1 MSTVSDFLD
10 DGDDGAGAA
19 TGTAVT
25 DSTLDAL
32 INDMNGG
39 DGSDAP
45 TPEELAAEQAT
56 ESGYGSAEGADPMN
70 TDKTIKQR
78 KEQLPAG
85 DDVFDDDEPT
95 STTTTQQ
102 APAKAGAPAAAPAA
116 QEVEIVPGYT
126 ATKLSEALKSIS
138 QIEGLRQ
145 QADSLNG
152 KVGSIQDTIKRVTSA
167 APGKKIEATTLKR
180 VTQEFGPEY
189 AQALADDLNEAL
201 GQGGTAGASEDQVTT
216 LVQNLMQSQL
226 MPEIQKIHKTAVRRV
241 HPDAE
246 QFFKGGAKHDQL
258 LAYVKTLPE
267 AEATEFVNTWDS
279 EIIAGHLDKL
289 KAGLKAAEQANQKTQ
304 TEQERQR
311 RLRARGTVPTGGT
324 GGSGGDDLALSEE
337 DQMEAGWKEAG
348 GSSRTG
354 KR

>member
-1 MSTVSDFLD
+1 MSTVNDFLD
-10 DGDDGAGAA
+10 SGDDGASTGA

-25 DSTLDAL
+25 DASLDAL
-32 INDMNGG
+32 INNMNGD

-45 TPEELAAEQAT
+45 TAEELAAEQAM
-56 ESGYGSAEGADPMN
+56 EGGYGSAEGADPMN
-70 TDKTIKQR
+70 TDKAIKQR
-78 KEQLPAG
+78 KEQQHDDA
-85 DDVFDDDEPT
+85 DDVFDDDEPAK
-95 STTTTQQ
+95 TTTTQQ
-102 APAKAGAPAAAPAA
+102 PAKAGAAAPAQ

-126 ATKLSEALKSIS
+126 ATRLSEALKTIS
-138 QIEGLRQ
+138 QIDGLRQ
-145 QADSLNG
+145 QADRLNG
-152 KVGSIQDTIKRVTSA
+152 QVGSVQDTIKRITA
-167 APGKKIEATTLKR
+167 TAPGKKIEATTLKR

-201 GQGGTAGASEDQVTT
+201 GQGGAAGASEDQVTA

-241 HPDAE
+241 HADAE

-279 EIIAGHLDKL
+279 EIITGHLDKL

-304 TEQERQR
+304 SEQERQR

>member
-1 MSTVSDFLD
+1 M
-10 DGDDGAGAA
+10 
-19 TGTAVT
+19 
-25 DSTLDAL
+25 
-32 INDMNGG
+32 
-39 DGSDAP
+39 
-45 TPEELAAEQAT
+45 
-56 ESGYGSAEGADPMN
+56 
-70 TDKTIKQR
+70 
-78 KEQLPAG
+78 
-85 DDVFDDDEPT
+85 
-95 STTTTQQ
+95 
-102 APAKAGAPAAAPAA
+102 
-116 QEVEIVPGYT
+116 PGYT
-126 ATKLSEALKSIS
+126 ATRLSEALKTIS
-138 QIEGLRQ
+138 QIDGLRQ
-145 QADSLNG
+145 QADRLNG
-152 KVGSIQDTIKRVTSA
+152 QVGSVQDTIKRITAA
-167 APGKKIEATTLKR
+167 APGKKIDATTLKR

-201 GQGGTAGASEDQVTT
+201 GQGGAAGASEDQVTA

-246 QFFKGGAKHDQL
+246 QFFKGGPKHDQL

-267 AEATEFVNTWDS
+267 AEATVFVNTWDS
-279 EIIAGHLDKL
+279 EIITGHLDKL

-304 TEQERQR
+304 SEQERQR

-324 GGSGGDDLALSEE
+324 GGSGSDDLALSEE

>member
-1 MSTVSDFLD
+1 MSTVNDFLD

-45 TPEELAAEQAT
+45 TPEELAAEQAM

-78 KEQLPAG
+78 KEQQQDDA
-85 DDVFDDDEPT
+85 DDVFDDEPA
-95 STTTTQQ
+95 TTTQQ
-102 APAKAGAPAAAPAA
+102 PAKAGAPAAAPAQ

-201 GQGGTAGASEDQVTT
+201 GGQGGAAGASEDQVTA

-246 QFFKGGAKHDQL
+246 QFFKGGPKHDQL

-267 AEATEFVNTWDS
+267 AEATVFVNTWDS
-279 EIIAGHLDKL
+279 EIITGHLDKL
-289 KAGLKAAEQANQKTQ
+289 KASLTAAEQANQKTQ
-304 TEQERQR
+304 SEQERQR

>member
-1 MSTVSDFLD
+1 MSTVNDFLD
-10 DGDDGAGAA
+10 SGDDGAGAA

-45 TPEELAAEQAT
+45 TPEELAAEQAM

-70 TDKTIKQR
+70 TDKAIKQR
-78 KEQLPAG
+78 KEQQQDDA
-85 DDVFDDDEPT
+85 DDVFDDEPA
-95 STTTTQQ
+95 TTTQQ
-102 APAKAGAPAAAPAA
+102 PAKAGAPAAAPAQ

-201 GQGGTAGASEDQVTT
+201 GGQGGAAGASEDQVTA

-246 QFFKGGAKHDQL
+246 QFFKGGPKHDQL

-267 AEATEFVNTWDS
+267 AEATVFVNTWDS
-279 EIIAGHLDKL
+279 EIITGHLDKL
-289 KAGLKAAEQANQKTQ
+289 KASLTAAEQANQKTQ
-304 TEQERQR
+304 SEQERQR